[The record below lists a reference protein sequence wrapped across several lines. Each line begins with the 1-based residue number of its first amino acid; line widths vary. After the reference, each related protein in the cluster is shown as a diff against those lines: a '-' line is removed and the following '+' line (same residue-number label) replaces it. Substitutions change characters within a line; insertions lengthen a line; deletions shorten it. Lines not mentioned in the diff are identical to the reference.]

1 MAGNSQRKP
10 IRMDLRENAY
20 DFLNESLR
28 AAEEAESRLHAWK
41 FAVLHVVQA
50 IELLLKARLQ
60 AEHPV
65 LIYENIDRR
74 GNTVSLSQ
82 AVERITAAARIDLTP
97 REQRALRTAQK
108 WRDPIVHFEFE
119 MNEYEVKSVY
129 VQLFEF
135 LMRFHDEHTDFGA
148 LHDHIDP
155 TLWAKEAELIE
166 FFRREQV
173 VYRGVEVFRE
183 WPAEIIRAQ
192 EQTMIELHGRMFQ
205 RFRRGEEPYND
216 VRENTAYSCHDC
228 AVLAGEYHVFHC
240 DMEACPRCFAQLISC
255 GCAWDEG
262 SADAELMTREEYVA
276 DLRARYPEEHPS
288 TAG

>member
-1 MAGNSQRKP
+1 VSSETPHKL

-28 AAEEAESRLHAWK
+28 AAQDAESRPLAWK
-41 FAVLHVVQA
+41 FAILHVVQA

-74 GNTVSLSQ
+74 GNTVSLGQ
-82 AVERITAAARIDLTP
+82 AVDRITAVARIELTE
-97 REQRALRTAQK
+97 REQKAVRTAQK
-108 WRDPIVHFEFE
+108 WRDLIVHFEFE

-129 VQLFEF
+129 VRLFEF

-155 TLWAKEAELIE
+155 SLWAKEAELMD
-166 FFRREQV
+166 FFNREQV
-173 VYRGVEVFRE
+173 VYRGVEVFRGV
-183 WPAEIIRAQ
+183 PAEIVRAQ
-192 EQTMIELHGRMFQ
+192 EETTVELHGQVFE
-205 RFRRGEEPYND
+205 RFRRGEEPYNS
-216 VRENTAYSCHDC
+216 VRENTAYACHDC
-228 AVLAGEYHVFHC
+228 AVLAGEYHVPGC

-255 GCAWDEG
+255 GCAWGEG
-262 SADAELMTREEYVA
+262 PAESALQTREEYIA
-276 DLRARYPEEHPS
+276 DHLARYPPEPQTSHD
-288 TAG
+288 